1 MNNADMPAMPL
12 TGDAYTDINGT
23 ANCQGSI
30 QDGMGLT
37 KREHFAVLA
46 PDAMPQWFFS
56 VWSEAD
62 DNKNKDY
69 IWHRKGILDIPDQR
83 GLTEKGEV
91 AIYFAWRT
99 FYANGLLTELNKG
112 E

>member
-37 KREHFAVLA
+37 KREHFAGLA
-46 PDAMPQWFFS
+46 MQGLCHATNSAGEWAHDA
-56 VWSEAD
+56 D
-62 DNKNKDY
+62 
-69 IWHRKGILDIPDQR
+69 
-83 GLTEKGEV
+83 TV
-91 AIYFAWRT
+91 AIVAAK
-99 FYANGLLTELNKG
+99 YADALLTELNKG